1 MPEPSFPRCA
11 APDTLCSEDYVN
23 NTDIVCA
30 DDDLHFLIYPQGD
43 SSFTLYDDTAVECHE
58 TGDTTSVRLTSVPR
72 GILLQLLGREP
83 SGIQRDGVSLNKVAA
98 VDVFDTADTGW
109 RYDTAG
115 RFTYVKFTHPGGSAN
130 VVVQH

>member
-1 MPEPSFPRCA
+1 MVGGLGMGRPLVQDGTALDFVGLPLHPRMHIISDGH
-11 APDTLCSEDYVN
+11 PT
-23 NTDIVCA
+23 
-30 DDDLHFLIYPQGD
+30 F
-43 SSFTLYDDTAVECHE
+43 
-58 TGDTTSVRLTSVPR
+58 VRLTSVPR

-98 VDVFDTADTGW
+98 VDVFETADTGW